1 MSVLI
6 RPEFQYR
13 ENPTSHVVRWKNIL
27 SLITSLARQI
37 HFICASNLFHNI
49 WEEDFLEGHQLQA
62 LRHNHGPTKA
72 SFWLVNFVRMSE
84 TVQIFQLERFAQTL
98 RYACQT
104 PIALI
109 LHHVICSMIVLFMC
123 ISMRENFE
131 FIRIIDASNSLHLR
145 IKFILQYMTPTT
157 GAMP

>member
-72 SFWLVNFVRMSE
+72 SF
-84 TVQIFQLERFAQTL
+84 
-98 RYACQT
+98 
-104 PIALI
+104 
-109 LHHVICSMIVLFMC
+109 
-123 ISMRENFE
+123 
-131 FIRIIDASNSLHLR
+131 
-145 IKFILQYMTPTT
+145 
-157 GAMP
+157 